1 MDIALVL
8 SLVLL
13 LALGCQWLAWR
24 IQIPA
29 ILFLLL
35 AGLALGPG
43 TGFLN
48 PDAMFQDL
56 LIPIVSLSVA
66 IILFE
71 GSLSLKMSEVREL
84 GTVVQRMVTV
94 GALILWVSVA
104 VATYFIF
111 NFSPVICALFG
122 ALMVVTGPTVIVPM
136 LQSVRPTS
144 KVANALRWEG
154 IIIDPIGALFA
165 VVTYEFIVSISVTES
180 ALAHSLV
187 IFAQTVATGAITGIF
202 GGYMLG
208 YILKHHLIPE
218 YLQSMTTLAVLL
230 VVFSGSNLLH
240 HESGLLAVTI
250 MGMYLGNQKDIDI
263 SHILNFKENL
273 TLLLISLLFILLA
286 ARIDFSQLL
295 QLGWQPVIIL
305 LVIQF
310 VARPL
315 KVWLC
320 TIGSDFSWQER
331 TLLGWIGPRGIV
343 AAAISAIF
351 AERLI
356 ALGYEDAAYL
366 VPLTFWIIIGT
377 VVLQSATAKPLALLL
392 GVMEPPRKG
401 FLIIGA
407 NAFAREVAKCVKD
420 AGFRAVVTD
429 SNWDNIRLARM
440 DGLETYY
447 GNPVSENAER
457 YLDLAGLGA
466 LLLASPYR
474 DVNAVAAVHFRTSFG
489 SHRIYGLNAGIDS
502 ANTKFRLNQDYVGR
516 RVFDENLTYSK
527 LASLTAK
534 GYTIRSTTLTDTFDW
549 DAYCAKNDPKT
560 VIFTSVDEGKLKPWM
575 PDDESPPAAG
585 TRIFSLQEPEP
596 FEAQAAGAT

>member
-43 TGFLN
+43 TGFLD

-187 IFAQTVATGAITGIF
+187 IFAQTVATGAITGIA
-202 GGYMLG
+202 GGFMLG

-263 SHILNFKENL
+263 GHILNFKENL

-407 NAFAREVAKCVKD
+407 NAFARQVAKCVQD

-457 YLDLAGLGA
+457 YLDLSGLGA

-575 PDDESPPAAG
+575 PDEESPPAAG